1 MEQGIEERGG
11 SGGITEQLAQVV
23 EGSV

>member
-23 EGSV
+23 DGSV